1 MGQANNKLNVPTR
14 TFVALVFDQL
24 ASVKFAVT
32 VVVVIAVACIAGT
45 LIPQGTDVA
54 KYIRQNPDAAGR
66 LELFGKLG
74 LTHVF
79 YSLWFIGLL
88 CTLAATVAVCSTR
101 RFSTVLRTS
110 GYARYRAFG
119 SMLTHISILL
129 ILTGGVIRGVW
140 GEKGYIELREG
151 ETNAQFVTEKNVKL
165 LPFGI
170 HLAKFEIETY
180 DQSKLDAGGK
190 IQVKESDFRNALVVT
205 WPEKNL
211 KAALPVKVGE
221 DQVFGEFKITI
232 LKYIPDFIVDMQTHE
247 ITSRSSEPHNPA
259 ILVAVNG
266 PVYHNHRWL
275 FAKFPDFT
283 MPTKD
288 TQTSGPSPL
297 EMVYQNQSVVERKT
311 MPTGPIKSFKS
322 TIQLVEGES
331 VVGER
336 TVEVN
341 SPFHYKGYT
350 FYQSG
355 YNPDDLSYT
364 SFQVVKD
371 RGVPVVYTGFA
382 LMIAGLFLVFYL
394 NPWFDARGKAA

>member
-1 MGQANNKLNVPTR
+1 MGQANNKLNAPTR
-14 TFVALVFDQL
+14 TFITLVFDRL
-24 ASVKFAVT
+24 ASVKFAVM
-32 VVVVIAVACIAGT
+32 VVVAIAVACITGT

-66 LELFGKLG
+66 LELFGKFG

-101 RFSTVLRTS
+101 RFTTVLRTN

-151 ETNAQFVTEKNVKL
+151 ETNAQFVTEKSVKP

-180 DQSKLDAGGK
+180 DQANLDADGK
-190 IQVKESDFRNALVVT
+190 AQAKQGDCCNGLLVA

-211 KAALPVKVGE
+211 KATLPLKVGE
-221 DQVFGEFKITI
+221 EQAFAEFKITI
-232 LKYIPDFIVDMQTHE
+232 LKYIPDFIVDTQTHE
-247 ITSRSSEPHNPA
+247 ITSRSSEPRNPA

-266 PVYHNHRWL
+266 PNYQNHRWL

-283 MPTKD
+283 MHTKD
-288 TQTSGPSPL
+288 TQATGPSPL
-297 EMVYQNQSVVERKT
+297 DMVYQNHGAVERKT

-382 LMIAGLFLVFYL
+382 LMITGLFIVFYL
-394 NPWFDARGKAA
+394 NPWLDTRRGAA

>member
-1 MGQANNKLNVPTR
+1 MGQANNKLNAPTR
-14 TFVALVFDQL
+14 TFITLVFYRL
-24 ASVKFAVT
+24 ASVKFAVM
-32 VVVVIAVACIAGT
+32 VVVAIAVACITGT

-101 RFSTVLRTS
+101 RFTTVLRTN

-151 ETNAQFVTEKNVKL
+151 ETNAQFVTEKSVKP

-170 HLAKFEIETY
+170 HLARFEIETY
-180 DQSKLDAGGK
+180 DQAKMDADGK
-190 IQVKESDFRNALVVT
+190 AQTKQGDCCNALLVA

-211 KAALPVKVGE
+211 KATLPVKVGE
-221 DQVFGEFKITI
+221 EQAFAEFKITI

-247 ITSRSSEPHNPA
+247 ITSRSSEPRNPA

-266 PVYHNHRWL
+266 PTYQNHRWL

-283 MPTKD
+283 MHTKD
-288 TQTSGPSPL
+288 TQATGPSPL
-297 EMVYQNQSVVERKT
+297 EMVYQNHGVVEHKT